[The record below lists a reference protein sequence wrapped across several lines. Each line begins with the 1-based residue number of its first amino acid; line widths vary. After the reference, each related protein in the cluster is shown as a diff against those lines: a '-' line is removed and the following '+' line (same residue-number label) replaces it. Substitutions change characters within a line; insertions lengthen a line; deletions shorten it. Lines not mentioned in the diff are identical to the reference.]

1 MKEAKWNLTKSTRL
15 KRTRGISFEDIIRGR
30 LIAIKEHPKKSHQG
44 MLLFEFK
51 KYIWVVPFVE
61 EKDYIFLKTLYP
73 SRKYTK
79 IYKELCDEKN

>member
-1 MKEAKWNLTKSTRL
+1 MKEAKWNLTKSARL

-30 LIAIKEHPKKSHQG
+30 LVAVKEHPKKSHQG

-79 IYKELCDEKN
+79 IYKEVV